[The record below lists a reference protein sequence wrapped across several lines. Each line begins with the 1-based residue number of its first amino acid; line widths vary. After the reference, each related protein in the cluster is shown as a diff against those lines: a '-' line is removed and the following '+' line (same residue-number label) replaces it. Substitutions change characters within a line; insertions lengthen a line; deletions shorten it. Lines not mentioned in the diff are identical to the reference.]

1 MTAKE
6 YIIGTKS
13 DRGSVRERNEDYFG
27 VFEPETDELFE
38 KRGIL
43 IVVTDGMGGHFS
55 GAEASRTAVDVMGRV
70 YFEISNG
77 DAPFILE
84 KALREANQNVFD
96 TVGMGMQSLAGTTCT
111 AAALF
116 PDRVHIAHAGD
127 SRSYLIT
134 GKEIK
139 QLTKDHSV
147 VGEMLRKG
155 MLNKE
160 EARNHPRRNVITR
173 AVGLRRDIEVDMY
186 TSIPIKMGESILL
199 CTDGLFSMVVESE
212 IAEIVSNNTPDKA
225 CNQLV
230 KRAKQEGGADNITVV
245 IAQKT

>member
-1 MTAKE
+1 MTGKE

-55 GAEASRTAVDVMGRV
+55 GAEASRTAVDVMGSV
-70 YFEISNG
+70 YFEIGNG

-116 PDRVHIAHAGD
+116 P
-127 SRSYLIT
+127 
-134 GKEIK
+134 E
-139 QLTKDHSV
+139 
-147 VGEMLRKG
+147 
-155 MLNKE
+155 
-160 EARNHPRRNVITR
+160 
-173 AVGLRRDIEVDMY
+173 
-186 TSIPIKMGESILL
+186 
-199 CTDGLFSMVVESE
+199 
-212 IAEIVSNNTPDKA
+212 
-225 CNQLV
+225 
-230 KRAKQEGGADNITVV
+230 
-245 IAQKT
+245 